1 LANFSLLPAI
11 GSLPIRSLSNFIAH
25 FDNGRIHGP
34 KQVTDVYLLALAVKH
49 AGRFVTFDG
58 SVPLSAV
65 LRTEKEH
72 LAVI

>member
-1 LANFSLLPAI
+1 
-11 GSLPIRSLSNFIAH
+11 
-25 FDNGRIHGP
+25 
-34 KQVTDVYLLALAVKH
+34 VKH

-65 LRTEKEH
+65 LWTEKEH